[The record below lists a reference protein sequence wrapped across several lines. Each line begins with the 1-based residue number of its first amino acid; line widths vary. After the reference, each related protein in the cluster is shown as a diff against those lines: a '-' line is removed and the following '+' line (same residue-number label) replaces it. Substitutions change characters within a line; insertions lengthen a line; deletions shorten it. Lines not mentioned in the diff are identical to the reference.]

1 MTPRDRRALVIG
13 GAVVAAA
20 FLALRAVPWGVR
32 ELESRRD
39 ALAAKHALLARVRA
53 DLRDAEWLA
62 DSAPEVERQ
71 VVALAPRVLNGGRE
85 PEAVADLVGQV
96 SRVASE
102 HKLNLVRTVP
112 VPDSERAGRL
122 RRAAVRASLE
132 GDTRGTL
139 AMLAALAAGTPVLT
153 VREIRITASDP
164 RSVPSVPEVLQ
175 SDLVVA
181 AWYVEG
187 GEAATGPKP

>member
-20 FLALRAVPWGVR
+20 LLALRAVPWGVR

-39 ALAAKHALLARVRA
+39 ALAAKRGLLVRVTS

-62 DSAPEVERQ
+62 DSAPQVERQ
-71 VVALAPRVLNGGRE
+71 VVALAPRVLSGARE
-85 PEAVADLVGQV
+85 AEAVADLVGQV

-102 HKLNLVRTVP
+102 HKLKLVRTVP
-112 VPDSERAGRL
+112 VPDRERAGPL
-122 RRAAVRASLE
+122 RRAALRASLE

-139 AMLAALAAGTPVLT
+139 GMLAALAAGTPVLT

-164 RSVPSVPEVLQ
+164 RSPPPGPEVLQ
-175 SDLVVA
+175 SDLVVR
-181 AWYVEG
+181 AWYVQRRDAPG
-187 GEAATGPKP
+187 DKP